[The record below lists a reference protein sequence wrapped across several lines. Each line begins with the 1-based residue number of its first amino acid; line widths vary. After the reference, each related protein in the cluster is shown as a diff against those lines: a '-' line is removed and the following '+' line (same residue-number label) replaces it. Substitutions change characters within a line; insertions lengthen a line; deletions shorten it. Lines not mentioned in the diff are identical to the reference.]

1 MAKEDRKPLKENFRE
16 RPLKGTSLLF
26 RINALTGSSNLEKF
40 NGSIKELAIECGY
53 VSNKFRNMPVSETVR
68 KNIKKFVYE
77 YHKANKT
84 NSPKEKLT
92 IIDDAKL
99 DRLLSYSKPKSA
111 SQKKFEKLLK
121 KELDKPRTRNSPQRR
136 TLKVNSNFEEEIKN
150 AKLNENDLKKAINK
164 SEVEEIKKQKKLRK
178 LDLIEHAEFFHRMGA
193 TEQTICETAGY
204 KSHNINTFRNDF
216 AKFALVEPA
225 PLKIMIRN
233 MLGDPVWEKHFSNI
247 DEDESKEESKK
258 QENQEFVDSL
268 DPYKEQIEEFVESEE
283 LFINR
288 EKITSQ
294 VNRTYRNPKF
304 RKKVLAK
311 YGSVCACCDIAIET
325 LLEAAHIIPVEN
337 NGNDDAGN
345 GIPLCPTHHTA
356 FDNFL
361 FTINP
366 SDKSII
372 YKEGLG
378 AEDIQITKTKC
389 DINVSKESLDYRFK
403 LFNE

>member
-84 NSPKEKLT
+84 NSPKEEKLT

-164 SEVEEIKKQKKLRK
+164 SEVR
-178 LDLIEHAEFFHRMGA
+178 D
-193 TEQTICETAGY
+193 
-204 KSHNINTFRNDF
+204 
-216 AKFALVEPA
+216 
-225 PLKIMIRN
+225 
-233 MLGDPVWEKHFSNI
+233 
-247 DEDESKEESKK
+247 
-258 QENQEFVDSL
+258 
-268 DPYKEQIEEFVESEE
+268 
-283 LFINR
+283 
-288 EKITSQ
+288 
-294 VNRTYRNPKF
+294 
-304 RKKVLAK
+304 
-311 YGSVCACCDIAIET
+311 
-325 LLEAAHIIPVEN
+325 
-337 NGNDDAGN
+337 
-345 GIPLCPTHHTA
+345 
-356 FDNFL
+356 
-361 FTINP
+361 
-366 SDKSII
+366 
-372 YKEGLG
+372 
-378 AEDIQITKTKC
+378 
-389 DINVSKESLDYRFK
+389 
-403 LFNE
+403 

>member
-1 MAKEDRKPLKENFRE
+1 M
-16 RPLKGTSLLF
+16 
-26 RINALTGSSNLEKF
+26 
-40 NGSIKELAIECGY
+40 
-53 VSNKFRNMPVSETVR
+53 
-68 KNIKKFVYE
+68 
-77 YHKANKT
+77 
-84 NSPKEKLT
+84 
-92 IIDDAKL
+92 
-99 DRLLSYSKPKSA
+99 SYSKPKSA

-164 SEVEEIKKQKKLRK
+164 SEVKQIKKQKKLWK

-204 KSHNINTFRNDF
+204 KFHNINTFRNDF
-216 AKFALVEPA
+216 AKFALVESA

-233 MLGDPVWEKHFSNI
+233 MLGDPVWKKQFSNI
-247 DEDESKEESKK
+247 DADESKEESKK
-258 QENQEFVDSL
+258 QTNQEFVDSL

-283 LFINR
+283 LFIDR

-372 YKEGLG
+372 YKEGLV
-378 AEDIQITKTKC
+378 AEDLQITKTECKL
-389 DINVSKESLDYRFK
+389 NLSKESLDYRFK
-403 LFNE
+403 LFSE